1 MFSAEDVAALVA
13 SKSVDTKNREGYAPL
28 HLACL
33 AGDVK
38 SAQLLVREGAASLV
52 NEDAKRRMPLHCAA
66 ISGSEPLCSLLI
78 DALDERKWVPR
89 TILMRDEQQFTPLHH
104 AIRARG
110 GDASLALMQL
120 LVRRAAASQPLSA
133 APELAPAPG
142 RPGLLH
148 CAAAEGREG
157 LLELLLEHGAEVEAT
172 DVNFG
177 GRRALACAAAE
188 GHLGAV
194 KLLARAGADRG
205 AADDEGLAAAEWA
218 EMMEHEL
225 VCAWLR
231 NPPDAVGRGSD
242 GEGGDIAG
250 DAKGGNKSPASEEA
264 TVVAMEAMEA
274 QVMAGGALDMAALA
288 ELNRSDDGAFAAVA
302 RTTAGA
308 STTEAEVPGHTGAA
322 AAASASQTP
331 PRPPPAAGGGGGL
344 WEGEVDEAKE
354 AEDFAAAVL
363 AWRSAGAG
371 PVAAAAGAA
380 SATAASTA
388 AAAPPAPVRSPAQ
401 HPHAAMF
408 AAQADLD
415 REEQELLGLSY
426 EAGDVGSAA
435 VGEKEEEEVE
445 EDSASLE
452 HLEEL
457 RQRLHDSMGGLSAGA
472 SQRVQTEVQQHLAH
486 AQAAVGGAAPPVS
499 SAKPQRHSI
508 GCGD

>member
-1 MFSAEDVAALVA
+1 MLVSAEDVAALVA

-52 NEDAKRRMPLHCAA
+52 NEDSKRRMPLHCAA

-89 TILMRDEQQFTPLHH
+89 TILMRDEQQLTPLHH

-110 GDASLALMQL
+110 DAGGLALMQL

-142 RPGLLH
+142 CPGLLH

-205 AADDEGLAAAEWA
+205 ATDDEGLAAAEWA

-231 NPPDAVGRGSD
+231 NPPDAAGSGSD

-250 DAKGGNKSPASEEA
+250 DAKGGSSPASEEA
-264 TVVAMEAMEA
+264 AVAMEAMEA

-302 RTTAGA
+302 RTAAGA
-308 STTEAEVPGHTGAA
+308 STTEAEVPGLTGAA
-322 AAASASQTP
+322 AAGASQTP

-354 AEDFAAAVL
+354 AEDFAAAVQ

-380 SATAASTA
+380 SATASTA
-388 AAAPPAPVRSPAQ
+388 TAAPPAPVRSPTQ

-435 VGEKEEEEVE
+435 VGEEEEEE

-472 SQRVQTEVQQHLAH
+472 SQRVRTEVQQHLAH